1 MGFRENLKQ
10 KIEIDRLAAH
20 VVRTVSAGPDSA
32 TRIDKPAMRRLLD
45 MAGWQVRHE
54 RDLELYLPPS
64 ADAGTIIVLD
74 NDLPCYRTT
83 IQDVVLRKSP
93 LIKEMISI
101 RNVIRIL
108 NDADVVTGK
117 KAQTVATIQAAGI
130 ARLDLRYSA
139 EDIAALALDGAAALE
154 SRYAEGVVE
163 TLDLLAELLAFETP
177 PRPFAA
183 PHHHILARVIHDDG
197 GTRWGPMALYDQ
209 MHNRLLYIDRPL
221 AAAVEADLRYFQ
233 QVLQGRDQAAAEGI
247 AVFKALETAV
257 ARNVP
262 SGSAPAILGEPNQS
276 AP

>member
-32 TRIDKPAMRRLLD
+32 IRIDKTAMRRLLD

-64 ADAGTIIVLD
+64 ADAGTVIVLD

-93 LIKEMISI
+93 LIKEMVSI

-117 KAQTVATIQAAGI
+117 KAETVAAIQAAGI

-139 EDIAALALDGAAALE
+139 ADIANLALDGAAALE
-154 SRYAEGVVE
+154 SRYSEGVVE
-163 TLDLLAELLAFETP
+163 TLDLLAELLAFKAP
-177 PRPFAA
+177 PRPFTAA
-183 PHHHILARVIHDDG
+183 HHHILARMIPDDG

-221 AAAVEADLRYFQ
+221 AAAVEADVKYFQ
-233 QVLQGRDQAAAEGI
+233 QVIQGQDRAAAEGI
-247 AVFKALETAV
+247 AVFKSLEAAV
-257 ARNVP
+257 AHNAPPRSVP
-262 SGSAPAILGEPNQS
+262 GE
-276 AP
+276 